1 MAITYATIKIYK
13 GTIQGETPTET
24 TSEYNQYYLDSGED
38 YTIVAD
44 QPATGMVFKKWET
57 DGLIDDSA
65 SSTTTYSPGVEALES
80 YARAVYGHAEKAYLD
95 LDGLDVLASKVQKK
109 VTYGTEDLTPRS

>member
-1 MAITYATIKIYK
+1 MAITYTTTKIYK

-24 TSEYNQYYLDSGED
+24 TSEYNQYQLISGEH

-44 QPATGMVFKKWET
+44 QPATGMVFKRWET
-57 DGLIDDSA
+57 DGLIDDTASA
-65 SSTTTYSPGVEALES
+65 TTTYSPYVEQLNS
-80 YARAVYGHAEKAYLD
+80 YIRAVYGHAEKAYLD

-109 VTYGTEDLTPRS
+109 ITCGTEDLTPRS